1 MKITDVKVWLVQGIK
16 YNWTLLK
23 IYTDAGYTGVGEAT
37 NWPGSPVVYEAVKHV
52 GQRIIGLDP
61 MRTDFIWTKLYRDL
75 NWIGP
80 YGASMCAISG
90 IDMALLDLKGKVLNA
105 PCYELLGGAYRKD
118 ILLYANYWFTKGKH
132 NEEDYAAQARIVKE
146 AGFTGLKFDPFAHTN
161 YFYGRIWLLI

>member
-1 MKITDVKVWLVQGIK
+1 
-16 YNWTLLK
+16 
-23 IYTDAGYTGVGEAT
+23 
-37 NWPGSPVVYEAVKHV
+37 
-52 GQRIIGLDP
+52 
-61 MRTDFIWTKLYRDL
+61 
-75 NWIGP
+75 
-80 YGASMCAISG
+80 MCAISG

-161 YFYGRIWLLI
+161 YFYGEDLASNLTLTPAQQDLAFNVSKAVREAVGPEMDIMIETHAMLNYRIAVKWRNVWLSWISLGMKNRQVLRVHKLCGLCVSVFPQM